1 MDLENKGA
9 EISARNEKYLRHLQ
23 GLVQIPSVSSV
34 NDEHTDWS
42 RFDELHQYLQTTYPM
57 IYQKLELTV
66 IGKASLLFRWPSEN
80 PDRKPVLLMAHQ
92 DVVPAGREEQWS
104 HPPFAGEVEDGFL
117 WGRGSEDCK
126 SLLSAEM
133 DAVEELLE
141 EHFKPSFDIYLSFGH
156 NEEVQCTPD
165 KKGSILAAFASA

>member
-23 GLVQIPSVSSV
+23 GLVQILSVSSV

-80 PDRKPVLLMAHQ
+80 PDRKPVLLRT
-92 DVVPAGREEQWS
+92 VPKLFMQI
-104 HPPFAGEVEDGFL
+104 
-117 WGRGSEDCK
+117 
-126 SLLSAEM
+126 M
-133 DAVEELLE
+133 
-141 EHFKPSFDIYLSFGH
+141 
-156 NEEVQCTPD
+156 
-165 KKGSILAAFASA
+165 

>member
-80 PDRKPVLLMAHQ
+80 LGKRIGGLQVAPL
-92 DVVPAGREEQWS
+92 GRNGCCRGTSGRTFQ
-104 HPPFAGEVEDGFL
+104 AFL
-117 WGRGSEDCK
+117 
-126 SLLSAEM
+126 
-133 DAVEELLE
+133 
-141 EHFKPSFDIYLSFGH
+141 
-156 NEEVQCTPD
+156 
-165 KKGSILAAFASA
+165 

>member
-1 MDLENKGA
+1 MDLENK
-9 EISARNEKYLRHLQ
+9 EPKSAPGMKKYLRHLQ

-80 PDRKPVLLMAHQ
+80 RT
-92 DVVPAGREEQWS
+92 
-104 HPPFAGEVEDGFL
+104 
-117 WGRGSEDCK
+117 GS
-126 SLLSAEM
+126 
-133 DAVEELLE
+133 
-141 EHFKPSFDIYLSFGH
+141 LSF
-156 NEEVQCTPD
+156 
-165 KKGSILAAFASA
+165 